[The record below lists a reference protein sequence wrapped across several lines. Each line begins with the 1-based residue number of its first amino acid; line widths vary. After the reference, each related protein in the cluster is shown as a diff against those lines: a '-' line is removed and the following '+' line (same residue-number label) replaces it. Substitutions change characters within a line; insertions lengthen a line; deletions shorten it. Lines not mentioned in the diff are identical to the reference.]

1 MFPPQH
7 FQGQLILIYCNHAS
21 LPSIIL
27 LVFPGRTH
35 LLIIQILSACL
46 DIYRTCVCMCECVCL
61 VTQSCLTFCNPIP
74 ARLLCLWGFS
84 RQECYSGLSC
94 PPSGDLLNPGIKPWS
109 PIFQADYLPAEPQEK
124 PNNTGVG
131 SLSLL
136 QGTFPTQKSN
146 QGLLHCRWILYQLSY
161 QGSPYIYLYTYIH
174 TYIHIYIYTHIHTHI

>member
-1 MFPPQH
+1 M
-7 FQGQLILIYCNHAS
+7 S
-21 LPSIIL
+21 
-27 LVFPGRTH
+27 
-35 LLIIQILSACL
+35 
-46 DIYRTCVCMCECVCL
+46 ECVCL

-161 QGSPYIYLYTYIH
+161 QGSPTTHLQGPIKERGEKKTKTDQPSSSKVSDMAYLLDIS
-174 TYIHIYIYTHIHTHI
+174 I